1 MTNEEL
7 KNLGLTDEQVEK
19 VIEDYGKKY
28 VTKSQFNEKNEE
40 AKQLK
45 SEVTTL
51 KSDFEKLTATNEKN
65 EELVKQIES
74 MQKESNKR
82 EKEYEKTLHTQRV
95 NSALDLALVT
105 AKAKNTK
112 AVKAL
117 LDLDKAE
124 LNEDGTIKGLD
135 EQLKAVAES
144 DPYLFEKASTT
155 VKGIKPGDVQ
165 KDVNSGGLTR
175 EEFNKM
181 TYQERINL
189 YNENKE
195 QYEQLS
201 KGE

>member
-1 MTNEEL
+1 MTKEEL
-7 KNLGLTDEQVEK
+7 KNLGLTDEQIEK
-19 VIEDYGKKY
+19 VIEDYGKNY

-51 KSDFEKLTATNEKN
+51 KSDFEKLTETNEKN

-144 DPYLFEKASTT
+144 DPYLFESQSAN
-155 VKGIKPGDVQ
+155 VKGLKPGEAQ
-165 KDVNSGGLTR
+165 KEGNTGGLTR
-175 EEFNKM
+175 EVFNKM

-195 QYEQLS
+195 QYEELA

>member
-1 MTNEEL
+1 MTKEEL
-7 KNLGLTDEQVEK
+7 KNLGLTDEQIEK
-19 VIEDYGKKY
+19 VIEDYGKNY

-144 DPYLFEKASTT
+144 DPYLFESQAAN
-155 VKGIKPGDVQ
+155 VKGLKPGETQ
-165 KDVNSGGLTR
+165 KEGNTGGLTR
-175 EEFNKM
+175 EAFNKM

-195 QYEQLS
+195 QYEELA